1 MPEKSPRRRPTQ
13 IAAYAGASLA
23 AAALIYLAIR
33 RWRRR
38 IEEQA
43 NASAATP
50 DVAPAEEEKPRVRPA
65 RESGGGTPVPRF
77 PPTITRSPL
86 PHPPQTSAGFDP
98 ANQIERDLSPSA
110 VEAARARAAMWSR
123 SVTVRLPSRASATP
137 SAGFPRLRLRMPAR
151 HAPPPFF
158 SRADVLPNLQVPKSA
173 ASAIAPLAAD
183 GTSFR
188 TEEGLSPFRA
198 QSERSSEGPS
208 AGEPAISAEKS
219 QRRKSVGAD
228 ALRGGL
234 PDCKYA
240 AFVSHYKM
248 EAAMEARFIK
258 GELEETLKAPVF
270 LDSDDL
276 RNLNQLQACVLASQ
290 VLVLVQTAG
299 VYKRPYVLLELC
311 TAIANHIPIVAVQLC
326 GGPFAYD
333 FGVAADFLMH
343 LDGRLSTSEAK
354 VLRDHGVSL
363 IDCAWKL
370 SEIIPFVIST
380 RLDPGFSKAVSG
392 RRQCPTPH
400 QLASLAPSPPCPRSP
415 PPLPFHPSPS
425 GRGAGAVGGHLG
437 HRRLDAPCAAAA
449 RRGAAGDGRGVLPHL
464 ARAPQ
469 RTPHPLE
476 PDPAIEHEIA

>member
-1 MPEKSPRRRPTQ
+1 
-13 IAAYAGASLA
+13 
-23 AAALIYLAIR
+23 
-33 RWRRR
+33 
-38 IEEQA
+38 
-43 NASAATP
+43 
-50 DVAPAEEEKPRVRPA
+50 
-65 RESGGGTPVPRF
+65 
-77 PPTITRSPL
+77 
-86 PHPPQTSAGFDP
+86 
-98 ANQIERDLSPSA
+98 
-110 VEAARARAAMWSR
+110 MWSR
-123 SVTVRLPSRASATP
+123 SVKVRLPSRASTTP
-137 SAGFPRLRLRMPAR
+137 RAGRPRIRLRLPAR
-151 HAPPPFF
+151 HAPPYFT
-158 SRADVLPNLQVPKSA
+158 RRCLPNLQVPKSA

-219 QRRKSVGAD
+219 RRGGKGVGAD

-258 GELEETLKAPVF
+258 GELEEKLKAPVF

-392 RRQCPTPH
+392 RRHCPAPSH
-400 QLASLAPSPPCPRSP
+400 LASCAPSLPSPRSP
-415 PPLPFHPSPS
+415 PPLPSHPSS
-425 GRGAGAVGGHLG
+425 THGAGAVGGHLG

-469 RTPHPLE
+469 RTPRPLE

>member
-1 MPEKSPRRRPTQ
+1 M
-13 IAAYAGASLA
+13 
-23 AAALIYLAIR
+23 
-33 RWRRR
+33 
-38 IEEQA
+38 
-43 NASAATP
+43 
-50 DVAPAEEEKPRVRPA
+50 RPA
-65 RESGGGTPVPRF
+65 RECGGGTPVPRF

-123 SVTVRLPSRASATP
+123 SVKVRLPSRASTTP
-137 SAGFPRLRLRMPAR
+137 RAGRPRIRLRLPAR
-151 HAPPPFF
+151 HAPPYFT
-158 SRADVLPNLQVPKSA
+158 RRCLPNLQVPKSA

-425 GRGAGAVGGHLG
+425 GRGARCCRRSSRTSSTRCALRSRRSSWRRRRWTRGATTPGSST
-437 HRRLDAPCAAAA
+437 ATYAASLAA
-449 RRGAAGDGRGVLPHL
+449 RPRSRDHVSCRSDQI
-464 ARAPQ
+464 R
-469 RTPHPLE
+469 
-476 PDPAIEHEIA
+476 

>member
-1 MPEKSPRRRPTQ
+1 M
-13 IAAYAGASLA
+13 
-23 AAALIYLAIR
+23 
-33 RWRRR
+33 
-38 IEEQA
+38 
-43 NASAATP
+43 
-50 DVAPAEEEKPRVRPA
+50 
-65 RESGGGTPVPRF
+65 
-77 PPTITRSPL
+77 
-86 PHPPQTSAGFDP
+86 
-98 ANQIERDLSPSA
+98 
-110 VEAARARAAMWSR
+110 
-123 SVTVRLPSRASATP
+123 
-137 SAGFPRLRLRMPAR
+137 
-151 HAPPPFF
+151 
-158 SRADVLPNLQVPKSA
+158 PKSA
-173 ASAIAPLAAD
+173 ASSIAPLAAD

-258 GELEETLKAPVF
+258 GELEEKLKAPVF

-392 RRQCPTPH
+392 RRHRPPPH
-400 QLASLAPSPPCPRSP
+400 HLASLAPLSSLPALTTSLLHA
-415 PPLPFHPSPS
+415 LPFHPSS

-476 PDPAIEHEIA
+476 LDPAVEIT